1 MAQYLNGR
9 GRGVLALGVAAA
21 ALAAA
26 CSSSTSPHQAA
37 PCPSYTGGSAT
48 ATTLAGSYTLVT
60 FCQDTLPALGTAQG
74 FSGTLTLTHATS
86 VDSFKAAINPPSPA
100 SPVNIVGPYTVS
112 HDTIT
117 VTLPPPYSV
126 QILVTYAFTAN
137 TLFVSGSLPTGGAP
151 QPLAIV
157 FFR

>member
-1 MAQYLNGR
+1 MARYLIGR
-9 GRGVLALGVAAA
+9 GRGVLTLGVAAA

-26 CSSSTSPHQAA
+26 CSSSTSPHHAA

-48 ATTLAGSYTLVT
+48 AAALAGSYTLVT
-60 FCQDTLPALGTAQG
+60 FCQDTLPALGTGQG
-74 FSGTLTLTHATS
+74 FTGSLTLTSSPDT
-86 VDSFKAAINPPSPA
+86 FKAAINPPSPA
-100 SPVNIVGPYTVS
+100 APVNIVGPYTVS

-126 QILVTYAFTAN
+126 QIIVTYAFTAN

>member
-1 MAQYLNGR
+1 MARYLIGR
-9 GRGVLALGVAAA
+9 GRGVLTLGVAAA

-26 CSSSTSPHQAA
+26 CSSSTSLHRGT
-37 PCPSYTGGSAT
+37 PCPSYSGGSAT
-48 ATTLAGSYTLVT
+48 AAALVGSYSLVT
-60 FCQDTLPALGTAQG
+60 FCQDTLPALGTGQG
-74 FSGTLTLTHATS
+74 YSGTLTLTHATS
-86 VDSFKAAINPPSPA
+86 VDSFKAAITPPSPA
-100 SPVNIVGPYTVS
+100 SPVNIVGPYTIS

-126 QILVTYAFTAN
+126 QVIVTYAFTAN
-137 TLFVSGSLPTGGAP
+137 TLFVSGSLPGGVP